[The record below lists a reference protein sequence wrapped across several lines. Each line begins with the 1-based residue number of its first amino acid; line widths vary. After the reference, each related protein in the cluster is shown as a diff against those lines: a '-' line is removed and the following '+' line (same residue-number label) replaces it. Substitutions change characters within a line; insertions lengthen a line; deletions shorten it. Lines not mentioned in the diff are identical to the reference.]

1 MSFSAMGATQ
11 KGASDRH
18 AGAGAKGAQQRGAAL
33 PTGGARPLA
42 LAAAHSRRNVIK
54 RELGSGRGTGRTIL
68 NEFWRRA
75 ANGLRVS
82 HGDEKNKIIPTP

>member
-33 PTGGARPLA
+33 PDGRCAATCARGRTFA
-42 LAAAHSRRNVIK
+42 KERHQARAGK
-54 RELGSGRGTGRTIL
+54 RERDGTHHFERVLETGSEWL
-68 NEFWRRA
+68 
-75 ANGLRVS
+75 L
-82 HGDEKNKIIPTP
+82 